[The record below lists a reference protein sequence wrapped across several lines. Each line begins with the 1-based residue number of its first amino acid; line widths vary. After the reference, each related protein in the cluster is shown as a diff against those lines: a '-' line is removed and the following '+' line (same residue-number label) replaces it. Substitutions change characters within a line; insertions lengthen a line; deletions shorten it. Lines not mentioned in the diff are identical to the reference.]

1 MLTLDWLALSLYF
14 VLILIVGVQTVRR
27 VKSSSDFAVASNRII
42 WPVMFATLAAS
53 FLGGGAS
60 LGRAGESFVNGY
72 AFMFAASAFPIQT
85 IFVGYFI
92 APRLKRYAG
101 AQTVGDV
108 MAEHYGSMARLLT
121 GLISIVFCAAILGAQ
136 ALAIGTI
143 ASIALGI
150 SVTTGILVGMGFVL
164 VYSTVGGMWA
174 VVQTDILQ
182 FLMLGVFLPVTL
194 IIGITHVGGPAE
206 LVSQIPSGHFS
217 VFGNYTLLGFLTVFL
232 SFGLGEALVPPYAQ
246 RAYSSPDAANARK
259 GYTSAGLFGL
269 LFYFVT
275 ASLGLVALVLFP
287 DIQSDAALPTLVK
300 NILPI
305 GLTGLVLAALL
316 AVVMS
321 TADSYLNSTAV
332 VFVKDLYL
340 PFVDSNISERGRL
353 WMERGVTLIVGVAA
367 IVFALYVPSI
377 VDALLYSYALW
388 APTIIIPL
396 VLAVVWGFRGRAAAV
411 GALLAGLTVTAIWT
425 WILGEPFGVTGLI
438 AGLVA
443 NVSAFFAAYLI
454 FNRGSRRVQPPASD

>member
-1 MLTLDWLALSLYF
+1 MPTLDWLTLTLYF
-14 VLILIVGVQTVRR
+14 ILICVVGFQTIRR
-27 VKSSSDFAVASNRII
+27 VKNSDDFAVAGNRII

-60 LGRAGESFVNGY
+60 LGRAGESFANGY

-85 IFVGYFI
+85 ILVGYFI

-108 MAEHYGSMARLLT
+108 MAEHYGSGARLLT
-121 GLISIVFCAAILGAQ
+121 GLISVVFCAAILGAQ

-143 ASIALGI
+143 FSAILGI
-150 SVTTGILVGMGFVL
+150 SVTTGILVGMGIVL
-164 VYSTVGGMWA
+164 IYSSVGGMWA

-182 FLMLGVFLPVTL
+182 FLMLGVFLPVAL
-194 IIGITHVGGPAE
+194 IIGITQVGGPAE
-206 LVSQIPSGHFS
+206 LASQIPSGHFS
-217 VFGNYTLLGFLTVFL
+217 VVGNYTLLGFITVFL

-246 RAYSSPDAANARK
+246 RAYSSPDPASARK
-259 GYTSAGLFGL
+259 GYTAAGLFGL

-287 DIQSDAALPTLVK
+287 DIQSDAALPTIVK

-305 GLTGLVLAALL
+305 GLTGVAVAALL

-332 VFVKDLYL
+332 VFVKDLYQ
-340 PFVDSNISERGRL
+340 PFINPDLNDRNRL
-353 WMERGVTLIVGVAA
+353 WLERGVTLAVGIAA
-367 IVFALYVPSI
+367 TIFALYVPSI

-396 VLAVVWGFRGRAAAV
+396 ILAVVWGFRGSRAAV
-411 GALLAGLTVTAIWT
+411 SALIAGLAATAIWT
-425 WILGEPFGVTGLI
+425 WVLGEPLGVTGLV

-443 NVSAFFAAYLI
+443 NVTAFLVAYLI
-454 FNRGSRRVQPPASD
+454 FDRGSRRIQPPLSG